1 MNLLEKFAAVEIKA
15 DDRITEADRAFCEK
29 NQAAYEAALVCF
41 KELAFFWND
50 MVGQQTELLG
60 GRNQTFFHN
69 YLTSKDGPNISL
81 ESIGRHTR
89 SLHASFIETITRY
102 FNAT

>member
-1 MNLLEKFAAVEIKA
+1 MNLLEKFAAVEINA

-50 MVGQQTELLG
+50 MVGQQIELLG
-60 GRNQTFFHN
+60 DVRLHLWKIHACFRVKNTV
-69 YLTSKDGPNISL
+69 DRPSL
-81 ESIGRHTR
+81 FQHQQQERT
-89 SLHASFIETITRY
+89 
-102 FNAT
+102 